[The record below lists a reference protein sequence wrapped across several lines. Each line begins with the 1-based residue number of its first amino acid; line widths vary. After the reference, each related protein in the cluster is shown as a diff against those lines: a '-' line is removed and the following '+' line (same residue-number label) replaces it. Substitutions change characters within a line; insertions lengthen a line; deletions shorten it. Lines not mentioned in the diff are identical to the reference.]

1 VLFEVDAHSSW
12 IQSLEKFGGSFQ
24 NIPTQQAAVSSIADL
39 GSLIFSE
46 ATVSSI
52 RAHDSKHPI
61 QQGIPQDFLQHLKDL
76 FLAFRVLDKQ
86 TGYIGIAELS
96 YGMYTLGQS
105 YSFAE
110 IRALVQRIAPK
121 SNKLGFVEFCR
132 VSRSKFVNVSPL
144 AFEATTRGLFEK
156 YDRDQDGYLNENE
169 IEKLLKKCHS
179 DQKASEIIQLGTS
192 NRAGLSFFEFHRM
205 ISESSDPKFSIWR
218 ILKVLMLFSCDW
230 EATSKDVKDLQ
241 SLMEKSA
248 KVGEP
253 IKVISLIRH
262 GQSEANLAC
271 DLYGNAKGYFDPIL
285 SKKGR
290 EQAISLG
297 EALRVNPY
305 LNFDLIVVS
314 PMQRTLETFDL
325 VIDPELRKSIPIV
338 ALPWLCEQV
347 SQDDDIGH
355 SLEYLKSKYPD
366 IDWSHMKDLPEVWW
380 YPGPS
385 VPPDRIHE
393 QTMESQRLLF
403 AQQPWE
409 EPWESVLQRADKFES
424 WLRASP
430 AKNICVFSHGGFIAA
445 MIGKT
450 LRNADHCILTLS
462 H

>member
-1 VLFEVDAHSSW
+1 MQTCLRPKDLLLEVAHS
-12 IQSLEKFGGSFQ
+12 L
-24 NIPTQQAAVSSIADL
+24 PTSIADL
-39 GSLIFSE
+39 GSLISE
-46 ATVSSI
+46 ENAPSTYMP
-52 RAHDSKHPI
+52 HDIKRMMTAR
-61 QQGIPQDFLQHLKDL
+61 IPQDLIQHLHDH

-96 YGMYTLGQS
+96 YGMYMLGQS

-110 IRALVQRIAPK
+110 IRALVHRLAPK
-121 SNKLGFVEFCR
+121 DNRLNFVEFCR
-132 VSRSKFVNVSPL
+132 VSRSKFINVSPL

-169 IEKLLKKCHS
+169 IEKLFKKCHC
-179 DQKASEIIQLGTS
+179 DIKASEIIQLGTS
-192 NRAGLSFFEFHRM
+192 NQAGLSFLEFHKM

-241 SLMEKSA
+241 SLMEKSTKA
-248 KVGEP
+248 GES

-271 DLYGNAKGYFDPIL
+271 DLYGHAKGYFDPIL
-285 SKKGR
+285 SKTGR

-297 EALRVNPY
+297 EALSTNPHF
-305 LNFDLIVVS
+305 NFDLIVVS
-314 PMQRTLETFDL
+314 PMQRTLETLDL
-325 VIDPELRKSIPIV
+325 VIDPALRKSVPII

-355 SLEYLKSKYPD
+355 SLEFLKSKHPD
-366 IDWSHMKDLPEVWW
+366 IDWSYMNDLPEVWW

-385 VPPDRIHE
+385 VPPEKLHE
-393 QTMESQRLLF
+393 QTMESQRALF

-409 EPWESVLQRADKFES
+409 EPWERVLQRADRFER
-424 WLRASP
+424 WLRASS